1 MAYFYFDKHFLFPPL
16 AVKLFN
22 YYKTNISGY
31 IASVFGMKVDNYR
44 LRKDKKSRVL
54 SFRILKEVLSF
65 LLLVPDKIPVFLI
78 DILPT
83 GFFVIFVNILEIHF

>member
-22 YYKTNISGY
+22 YNKTNISGY

-44 LRKDKKSRVL
+44 LRKDKKA
-54 SFRILKEVLSF
+54 EYC
-65 LLLVPDKIPVFLI
+65 LL
-78 DILPT
+78 
-83 GFFVIFVNILEIHF
+83 GF